1 MAVHIAAELMQAVVG
16 MGELLL
22 QVVVGKAAVH
32 MMRGFEHMEL
42 FVVDIVFQLVIVVC
56 PGTKPFLFVAV
67 IYCGF

>member
-16 MGELLL
+16 MEELLL
-22 QVVVGKAAVH
+22 QVVVGKAVVH
-32 MMRGFEHMEL
+32 MMRGFEHTEL
-42 FVVDIVFQLVIVVC
+42 VVVDIVCQLVIVVC